1 MGIIIVIQEKN
12 MAIKLLTINLLGALV
27 TFSASAMEPEDKRGI
42 ITVYDGKRKPV
53 RFKPK
58 SAKNNDHRADLQ
70 KLVDEVDEF
79 TSETLSDINS
89 CNIDAFLQRRKE
101 QFKAQNNSSS
111 ASKHV
116 VKPAP
121 IQMISNTHQINS
133 PLPKA
138 RIAIQP
144 RVVEQLPIGAVMQF
158 DLAVKYNRP
167 KIIKILFEKR
177 FNELRRHPFAMDIYN
192 GLCISRTDLQKP
204 FDSLENWN
212 AYQVPSTAVLR
223 GERITK
229 DELLTTVIAL
239 ADMSLEE
246 TSMEDLLKS
255 GGAPFKYRD
264 QLAALSR
271 ATDK

>member
-1 MGIIIVIQEKN
+1 MVQEQNMIITFLGV
-12 MAIKLLTINLLGALV
+12 NLLGALV
-27 TFSASAMEPEDKRGI
+27 VFSTLAMEREDKHGI
-42 ITVYDGKRKPV
+42 ITVYDGKKKPV

-58 SAKNNDHRADLQ
+58 SAKNSDHRADLQ
-70 KLVDEVDEF
+70 KLVDEIDEF

-89 CNIDAFLQRRKE
+89 CNPDEFVQRRKE

-133 PLPKA
+133 PLPKGP
-138 RIAIQP
+138 IAIQP
-144 RVVEQLPIGAVMQF
+144 RKVEQQPIGAVMQF
-158 DLAVKYNRP
+158 DFAVKCNRP
-167 KIIKILFEKR
+167 KIIKILFETR
-177 FNELRRHPFAMDIYN
+177 FNELRQHPFAMDIYN
-192 GLCISRTDLQKP
+192 GLCTSRTDLQKP

-229 DELLTTVIAL
+229 DELLTIVMSL
-239 ADMSLEE
+239 ADMSLMEN
-246 TSMEDLLKS
+246 TSFGELAELDGASFKCKKQLL
-255 GGAPFKYRD
+255 ALRD
-264 QLAALSR
+264 S
-271 ATDK
+271 TDK